1 MEALSKTIIITET
14 WSKNLKVQSHESYK
28 IYKNRSHFQAVNLI
42 CINLCVNHRKTA
54 HERKQSNSFSVHSLS
69 IVLKWLC
76 LIEVHIL
83 RKFNRQFHLLV
94 QSSGHYRQ
102 IMFIL
107 LPHLN
112 AASLFHSADPA
123 HFTPCKVFIQRT
135 SLFTHTHTHTKNLWV
150 TLQQVL
156 KCPLKNFT
164 P

>member
-1 MEALSKTIIITET
+1 M
-14 WSKNLKVQSHESYK
+14 
-28 IYKNRSHFQAVNLI
+28 
-42 CINLCVNHRKTA
+42 NHRKTA

-76 LIEVHIL
+76 LIEGHIL

-94 QSSGHYRQ
+94 QSLGHYRQ

-112 AASLFHSADPA
+112 AASLFHYADPA

-135 SLFTHTHTHTKNLWV
+135 SLFTHTHKQIKCVSYTSAGVEVSSKELYPKSLC
-150 TLQQVL
+150 LQQELETVL
-156 KCPLKNFT
+156 FVKLGCT
-164 P
+164 M

>member
-1 MEALSKTIIITET
+1 MIQK
-14 WSKNLKVQSHESYK
+14 HESRYTNHTHK
-28 IYKNRSHFQAVNLI
+28 IYKNRSPFQAVNLI
-42 CINLCVNHRKTA
+42 CINLCVNHTKTV
-54 HERKQSNSFSVHSLS
+54 HERKQSNSFSAHSLS

-112 AASLFHSADPA
+112 AASRFHSADPA
-123 HFTPCKVFIQRT
+123 HFTTCKEFIQRT
-135 SLFTHTHTHTKNLWV
+135 SLFKQKNLWV

-156 KCPLKNFT
+156 KCPLKNFS
-164 P
+164 PKASVLSRN